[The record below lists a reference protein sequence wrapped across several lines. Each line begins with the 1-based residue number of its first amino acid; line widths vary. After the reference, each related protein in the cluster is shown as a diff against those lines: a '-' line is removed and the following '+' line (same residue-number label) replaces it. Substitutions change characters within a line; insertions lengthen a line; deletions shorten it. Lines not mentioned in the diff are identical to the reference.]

1 MIQAFPRIDKMV
13 FFINWLRAVQLL
25 NSQSYVAPK
34 AKQFSSGLVSSQLFA
49 SSVSL
54 TCSVSLTAEGISV
67 ILSSAA
73 YKADLP
79 SSSLMK

>member
-1 MIQAFPRIDKMV
+1 MIQAFPRIDKMF
-13 FFINWLRAVQLL
+13 FFISWLRAVQLL

-34 AKQFSSGLVSSQLFA
+34 AKQFNSGLVSSQLFA

-54 TCSVSLTAEGISV
+54 TRSVSLTAGGISV